1 MDNDIDFSKIDEGQ
15 IEKCYD
21 LIKNNP
27 NNPIPWVKLSQIY
40 IKFRNFKMARM
51 SVDTA
56 FNIEPNNL
64 AVIKIKA
71 FFHLKIGEYEKAKS
85 LYEILDTHFEN
96 QIKLLSNNQT
106 IHKQNLKIYFN
117 EYRMNKF
124 NLSEIEFFHN
134 NYLLAFD
141 LYENRRKIIQTE
153 FINDDDV
160 QLLQQMKEL
169 NYDQFLNSDNRSV
182 IVLSEQGYGDQIMI
196 SRYLKEL
203 EHLGFKVTF
212 IANNELIKF
221 FRCFSELDNINIKG
235 KISRKDLLT
244 NSSIVWSM
252 SLPFLFYKK
261 NIRSFDVLD
270 KPLLKKINLN
280 SPPFRSRNNKKKIGI
295 CWRGNPKNR
304 RDNERSIDP
313 NILKNILQNKDYDF
327 FVFHKKINQID
338 TKIIQK
344 HPNVFSLSDNLNDF
358 YESSCYLNE
367 MNMVITVD
375 TSVLHL
381 AGTLKKKTMA
391 LLPFVPDPRWKI
403 QDGKFWYKTIEFIFQ
418 NNLNDWSYP
427 LKKVQR
433 VLEQKLI

>member
-1 MDNDIDFSKIDEGQ
+1 MAKAKEDLKSLRSKIDQ
-15 IEKCYD
+15 IDQKLYA
-21 LIKNNP
+21 LIQKRA
-27 NNPIPWVKLSQIY
+27 SH
-40 IKFRNFKMARM
+40 
-51 SVDTA
+51 
-56 FNIEPNNL
+56 
-64 AVIKIKA
+64 AVA
-71 FFHLKIGEYEKAKS
+71 IG
-85 LYEILDTHFEN
+85 
-96 QIKLLSNNQT
+96 
-106 IHKQNLKIYFN
+106 
-117 EYRMNKF
+117 
-124 NLSEIEFFHN
+124 
-134 NYLLAFD
+134 
-141 LYENRRKIIQTE
+141 
-153 FINDDDV
+153 
-160 QLLQQMKEL
+160 
-169 NYDQFLNSDNRSV
+169 
-182 IVLSEQGYGDQIMI
+182 
-196 SRYLKEL
+196 
-203 EHLGFKVTF
+203 
-212 IANNELIKF
+212 
-221 FRCFSELDNINIKG
+221 NIKSKVSPSSSFYKPDRET
-235 KISRKDLLT
+235 KILRKDLLT

-403 QDGKFWYKTIEFIFQ
+403 EDGKFWYKTIEFIFQ